1 MPTSNKIPEELL
13 RSLEATTV
21 LMSTLLDDI
30 KEHSTS
36 LTLVKAKLESL
47 SSSVETLSHVVR
59 EGNGKGS
66 MITRLAL
73 VEKCAM
79 DLEKGLD
86 DLKAELRKDMDELK
100 DCIKDKEEEEK
111 SEEEKLREFKRE
123 KMLTRLKIIAVAAP
137 GLVAL
142 ALMLIKM
149 FTGVDTPTP

>member
-13 RSLEATTV
+13 KSLEATTV

-47 SSSVETLSHVVR
+47 SESVETLSHVVR
-59 EGNGKGS
+59 DGNGKGS

-73 VEKCAM
+73 VEKATENIE
-79 DLEKGLD
+79 DGLD
-86 DLKAELRKDMDELK
+86 ELKRELRKDLDELK
-100 DCIKDKEEEEK
+100 SSIADDR
-111 SEEEKLREFKRE
+111 SEEEKLKEYKRE

-142 ALMLIKM
+142 AMMLIKM
-149 FTGVDTPTP
+149 LTGTDAPAP

>member
-1 MPTSNKIPEELL
+1 MTTSNKIPDELL

-47 SSSVETLSHVVR
+47 SDNVETLSHIVR
-59 EGNGKGS
+59 DGNGKGS

-73 VEKCAM
+73 VEKATENIE
-79 DLEKGLD
+79 DSLD
-86 DLKAELRKDMDELK
+86 DLKVELRKDLEELK
-100 DCIKDKEEEEK
+100 DCMKEKEKDEKTEDERTKEY
-111 SEEEKLREFKRE
+111 KRE
-123 KMLTRLKIIAVAAP
+123 KMLARLKIIAVAAP

-149 FTGVDTPTP
+149 FTGAETP